1 MPEGPYAGSE
11 QVGFAAGRPRPG
23 EGEHMPDISLGAV
36 PRGSAALQAYVA
48 QPSGTGPWPGVVA
61 IHEAFGLEAVI
72 RRQADR
78 LAAAGYL
85 TVAPDL
91 FSDGGPRRCLIP
103 TFRALFSGTGKAYA
117 DIEAARRYLLDDDRC
132 TGKIGIIG
140 FCMGG
145 GFALMTANR
154 GFDVASDNYGPA
166 PRHPERVLGGAC
178 PIVASYGSRDPL
190 LLGQARRV
198 EKALAASG
206 VDHDYKLYPKAG
218 HSFLN
223 DTVAGPKLL
232 HPIERVLNVGPDP
245 AAAADA
251 WRRIE
256 AFFARHLEG

>member
-1 MPEGPYAGSE
+1 
-11 QVGFAAGRPRPG
+11 
-23 EGEHMPDISLGAV
+23 MPDISLGTV
-36 PRGSAALQAYVA
+36 PRGSHELRAYVA
-48 QPSGTGPWPGVVA
+48 RPAGPGPGPGVVA

-85 TVAPDL
+85 TIAPDL
-91 FSDGGPRRCLIP
+91 FSDGGPRRCLVP
-103 TFRALFSGTGKAYA
+103 TFRALFRGQGKAYA
-117 DIEAARRYLLDDDRC
+117 DIEAARRFLLDDQAC
-132 TGKIGIIG
+132 TGKVGVIG

-166 PRHPERVLGGAC
+166 PRHPERVFDGAC
-178 PIVASYGSRDPL
+178 PVVASYGTRDPL
-190 LLGQARRV
+190 LLGQATRV

-206 VDHDYKLYPKAG
+206 VEHDYKLYPGAG

-223 DTVAGPKLL
+223 DAETGPKVLR
-232 HPIERVLNVGPDP
+232 PIERVLNVGPDP

-251 WRRIE
+251 WQRIE
-256 AFFARHLEG
+256 RFFDTHLHSS

>member
-1 MPEGPYAGSE
+1 
-11 QVGFAAGRPRPG
+11 
-23 EGEHMPDISLGAV
+23 MPDISLGTVA
-36 PRGSAALQAYVA
+36 RGSRELKAYVA
-48 QPSGTGPWPGVVA
+48 RPTGSGPWPGVVA

-91 FSDGGPRRCLIP
+91 FSDGGPRRCLVP
-103 TFRALFSGTGKAYA
+103 TFRALFRGQGKAYA
-117 DIEAARRYLLDDDRC
+117 DIEAARRFLLEDAAC
-132 TGKIGIIG
+132 TGKVGIIG

-154 GFDVASDNYGPA
+154 GFDAASDNYGPA
-166 PRHPERVLGGAC
+166 PRHPERVFDGAC
-178 PIVASYGSRDPL
+178 PVIASYGSRDPL

-198 EKALAASG
+198 EKALVASG
-206 VDHDYKLYPKAG
+206 VEHDYKLYEGAG

-223 DTVAGPKLL
+223 DAETGPRVLR
-232 HPIERVLNVGPDP
+232 PIERVLNVGPDP

-251 WRRIE
+251 WTRIE
-256 AFFARHLEG
+256 AFFERHLAR